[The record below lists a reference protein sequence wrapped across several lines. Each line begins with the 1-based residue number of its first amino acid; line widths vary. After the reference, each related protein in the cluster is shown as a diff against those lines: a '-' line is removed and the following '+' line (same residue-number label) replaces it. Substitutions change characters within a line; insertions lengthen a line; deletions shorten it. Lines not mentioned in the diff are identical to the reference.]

1 MVREAAI
8 SQFIVIYCAY
18 GRVLFLRADGR
29 EPRYTGALTYK
40 GAHDFFYL
48 LFYFIYFFYISLLLL
63 SPLYSP
69 SFHRDIPS
77 RGVK

>member
-29 EPRYTGALTYK
+29 ELRYTGALTYTR
-40 GAHDFFYL
+40 AHDFFYFI
-48 LFYFIYFFYISLLLL
+48 LFDIFFYISLLLL
-63 SPLYSP
+63 SPLYFP